1 MLHSALRVIL
11 GPHVRQAG
19 SLVAPDRLRFDF
31 SHVSQMTDDEIN
43 QVQGLVN
50 EKIRQNARVLKSTD
64 KYTDAVKN
72 GALAFFGDK
81 YDDEVRLIEIANG
94 DRFSYEV
101 CGGTHVSNTGEVGSV
116 FITNESSI
124 GSGMRRI
131 EAISGRRAEQLVA
144 ETFKRQKDLA
154 RLLQI
159 SEQDL
164 PDKIESVL
172 QEFEDLKKSHG
183 ELQGK
188 LSKASAESLLD
199 QIEDID
205 GIPYIGGILAVTDSD
220 QLREIGDWLRD
231 KMVRGIVALGAILN
245 ERPSLV
251 VMVSSDLVKEGF
263 DAGSIARASAK
274 LMDGGGG
281 GGSATAQAGGKNPD
295 ALNSAIDEIP
305 RLIVETKRK

>member
-1 MLHSALRVIL
+1 MKKLTQLLNEIGFSKRLSKDVEDVTADKFEDFGVNVGQLYQTFLKKDLTADPAIAQKIMNMVDTDDDSAL
-11 GPHVRQAG
+11 A
-19 SLVAPDRLRFDF
+19 
-31 SHVSQMTDDEIN
+31 SQIKDLEF
-43 QVQGLVN
+43 LVN
-50 EKIRQNARVLKSTD
+50 Q
-64 KYTDAVKN
+64 
-72 GALAFFGDK
+72 
-81 YDDEVRLIEIANG
+81 
-94 DRFSYEV
+94 
-101 CGGTHVSNTGEVGSV
+101 
-116 FITNESSI
+116 
-124 GSGMRRI
+124 
-131 EAISGRRAEQLVA
+131 
-144 ETFKRQKDLA
+144 
-154 RLLQI
+154 
-159 SEQDL
+159 L

-205 GIPYIGGILAVTDSD
+205 GIPYIGGILSVTDSD